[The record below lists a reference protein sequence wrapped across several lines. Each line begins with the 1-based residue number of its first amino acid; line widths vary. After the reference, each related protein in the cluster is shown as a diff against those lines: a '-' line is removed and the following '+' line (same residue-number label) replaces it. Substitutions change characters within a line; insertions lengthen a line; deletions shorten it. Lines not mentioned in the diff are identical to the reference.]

1 MNRREEQRLID
12 YFQSSHIAE
21 QSVEE
26 TLLNKAVAQGIQLGS
41 RKRRSFIF
49 RHRTGIMAG
58 TLALCIGLFI
68 FLWPRIDQ
76 GPSPATDKV
85 GFTAPE
91 YVKSQ
96 IKHNP
101 AWLEAANHGLYQ
113 PINQT
118 REQGGYRVTVDGVLA
133 DKRTMIF
140 FYTAENKKENY
151 IPTVNNPKF
160 LGTDGRS
167 LSGSVEYGS
176 FSNTGIINIIQDH
189 FVLNFYGKDITPDK
203 FTFTGDWGPDQAS
216 DTKRQQFEIPVKL
229 DRSKF
234 INLEK
239 HIPVHQ
245 DMMIH
250 GLEAAVDDA
259 TLYPLSTELGFS
271 YDTKNSRKIQQ
282 FLKPRLSIKVNGRLQ
297 EFGFQGSTSKENRI
311 GPEYMYFNSL
321 YYTDFSSLE
330 FRSEGIEE
338 SLGDQLSIVV
348 DTSKQELIHAP
359 DNRVTLG
366 DVITNSGSTEIQLQ
380 VRRDPSSPDPLSSLG
395 LDTKFTDGSSN
406 THNLMNTSSESR
418 LTGPFASHSSNDA
431 FDIYHYFIDTKS
443 YPQPLTI
450 PITSYPGNEIRQP
463 ITIPIQ

>member
-21 QSVEE
+21 QSIED
-26 TLLNKAVAQGIQLGS
+26 TLLDKAVVQGIQMGS
-41 RKRRSFIF
+41 RKRRSFMF
-49 RHRTGIMAG
+49 RYRAGIMAG

-68 FLWPRIDQ
+68 LMWPRIHV
-76 GPSPATDKV
+76 GPSPAADKV
-85 GFTAPE
+85 NFTAPD

-96 IKHNP
+96 ISHNS

-140 FYTAENKKENY
+140 FYTAENMDGSST
-151 IPTVNNPKF
+151 PAVNNTKF
-160 LGTDGRS
+160 LGTDGKS
-167 LSGSVEYGS
+167 VSASVESDS
-176 FSNTGIINIIQDH
+176 FSQLSNKKVVQNRYI
-189 FVLNFYGKDITPDK
+189 LNFYGNDTTPDK
-203 FTFTGDWGPDQAS
+203 FTFTGNWGPGQAS
-216 DTKRQQFEIPVKL
+216 DAKRQKFEIPVKL

-250 GLEAAVDDA
+250 GLKATLDDA

-271 YDTKNSRKIQQ
+271 YDKKNSRKIQQ
-282 FLKPRLSIKVNGRLQ
+282 FIKPRLTLKLQ
-297 EFGFQGSTSKENRI
+297 DQAVESAFRGSSLTENEPNR
-311 GPEYMYFNSL
+311 MYFNSL
-321 YYTDFSSLE
+321 YYTDFSSLQ
-330 FRSEGIEE
+330 FRSDGVEE
-338 SLGDQLSIVV
+338 SLGDHLSIVV
-348 DTSKQELIHAP
+348 DTSKRELVHAP
-359 DNRVTLG
+359 DDRVRLG
-366 DVITNSGSTEIQLQ
+366 NVITDSGSTEIQFHIK
-380 VRRDPSSPDPLSSLG
+380 RGSNSLSSLD
-395 LDTKFTDGSSN
+395 LDYSFTDGKGH
-406 THNLMNTSSESR
+406 THKVATTRSESR
-418 LTGPFASHSSNDA
+418 ILDPYSSHSSNDD
-431 FDIYHYFIDTKS
+431 FDVYHYFIDTKS

-450 PITSYPGNEIRQP
+450 PITNYPGNEIRQP